1 MIIIYFSRM
10 KFSSFLVSFFCIY
23 SVSSQSKSEL
33 YINQYSEL
41 AINEMKEFGIPASI
55 TLSQGILESGNGE
68 SYLATEGKNHFG
80 IKCHG
85 WEGEEIYADDDKEN
99 ECFRKY
105 KKVQQSYRDHSEFL
119 TLNRRYAA
127 LFELEI
133 TNYKGWAK
141 GLKKA
146 GYATSTT
153 YAEKLI
159 SIIERYNLQ
168 EFDQEEKDESLREK
182 HLFVTHNYGFPFAY
196 GVGLNYMQMDK
207 YFINTDVSSSFVF
220 SGVSVGGGKHLF
232 NKFYAAMSVN
242 GIYHGFTNNDK
253 YKLDIGINP
262 KLTYVLD
269 KKNKI
274 ILINTGFLY
283 TFQEIK
289 DKNMIVNLGLTYL
302 IK

>member
-1 MIIIYFSRM
+1 
-10 KFSSFLVSFFCIY
+10 
-23 SVSSQSKSEL
+23 
-33 YINQYSEL
+33 
-41 AINEMKEFGIPASI
+41 MKEFGIPASI

-80 IKCHG
+80 IKCHD

-119 TLNRRYAA
+119 TTHSRYSS

-133 TNYKGWAK
+133 TDYKGWAK

-146 GYATSTT
+146 GYATSPT

-196 GVGLNYMQMDK
+196 GIGLNYMQMDK
-207 YFINTDVSSSFVF
+207 YFISTDISSSFVF

-232 NKFYAAMSVN
+232 DKFYAAMSVN
-242 GIYHGFTNNDK
+242 GIYHGYTNNDK
-253 YKLDIGINP
+253 HKLDVGINP

-269 KKNKI
+269 KKNKR
-274 ILINTGFLY
+274 ILINAGFIY
-283 TFQEIK
+283 TLEEIK
-289 DKNMIVNLGLTYL
+289 NKNIRATFSLTYL

>member
-1 MIIIYFSRM
+1 
-10 KFSSFLVSFFCIY
+10 
-23 SVSSQSKSEL
+23 
-33 YINQYSEL
+33 
-41 AINEMKEFGIPASI
+41 MKEFGIPASI

-119 TLNRRYAA
+119 TTHSRYSP

-133 TNYKGWAK
+133 TDYKGWAK

-146 GYATSTT
+146 GYATSAA
-153 YAEKLI
+153 YAENLI
-159 SIIERYNLQ
+159 SVIERYNLQ
-168 EFDQEEKDESLREK
+168 RFDQEEELPSEK
-182 HLFVTHNYGFPFAY
+182 NLFVTHTYGFPFAY
-196 GVGLNYMQMDK
+196 GIGLNYMKTDN
-207 YFINTDVSSSFVF
+207 YFISADISSSFVF

-232 NKFYAAMSVN
+232 DELYASMSVN
-242 GIYHGFTNNDK
+242 GIYHGYTTDNTH
-253 YKLDIGINP
+253 KLDIGINP
-262 KLTYVLD
+262 KLTYILD
-269 KKNKI
+269 KKNKR
-274 ILINTGFLY
+274 ILINSGFLY
-283 TFQEIK
+283 TFEKISNK
-289 DKNMIVNLGLTYL
+289 KMIATLSLTYL

>member
-1 MIIIYFSRM
+1 M
-10 KFSSFLVSFFCIY
+10 KVFCFLVSFFCLY

-33 YINQYSEL
+33 YIKQYSEL
-41 AINEMKEFGIPASI
+41 AVSEMKEFGIPASI

-80 IKCHG
+80 IKCHD

-119 TLNRRYAA
+119 TTHSRYSS

-133 TNYKGWAK
+133 TDYKGWAK

-146 GYATSTT
+146 GYATSPT
-153 YAEKLI
+153 YAKKLI

-196 GVGLNYMQMDK
+196 GIGLNYMQMDK
-207 YFINTDVSSSFVF
+207 YFISTDISSSFVF

-232 NKFYAAMSVN
+232 DKF
-242 GIYHGFTNNDK
+242 
-253 YKLDIGINP
+253 LCC
-262 KLTYVLD
+262 YVSKWDLSW
-269 KKNKI
+269 
-274 ILINTGFLY
+274 
-283 TFQEIK
+283 
-289 DKNMIVNLGLTYL
+289 VH
-302 IK
+302 

>member
-1 MIIIYFSRM
+1 M
-10 KFSSFLVSFFCIY
+10 KVVCFLVSFFCLY

-33 YINQYSEL
+33 YIKQYSEL

-85 WEGEEIYADDDKEN
+85 WEGQEIYADDDKEN

-119 TLNRRYAA
+119 TTHSRYSS

-146 GYATSTT
+146 GYATSPT

-168 EFDQEEKDESLREK
+168 QFDQEEKDESLREK
-182 HLFVTHNYGFPFAY
+182 HLFVTHNYGFPFVY
-196 GVGLNYMQMDK
+196 GIGLNYIQIDK
-207 YFINTDVSSSFVF
+207 YFISADISSSFVF
-220 SGVSVGGGKHLF
+220 SGASVGGGKHLF
-232 NKFYAAMSVN
+232 NRFYAAMSVN
-242 GIYHGFTNNDK
+242 GIYHAYTVDNTQE
-253 YKLDIGINP
+253 LDVGINP
-262 KLTYVLD
+262 ELVYVLD
-269 KKNKI
+269 KKNKR
-274 ILINTGFLY
+274 ILINTGFMY
-283 TFQEIK
+283 TLEEIK
-289 DKNMIVNLGLTYL
+289 NKNIRATFSLTYL

>member
-1 MIIIYFSRM
+1 MIIIYFSEM
-10 KFSSFLVSFFCIY
+10 KVVCFLVSFFCLY

-33 YINQYSEL
+33 YIKQYSEL

-80 IKCHG
+80 IKCHD

-119 TLNRRYAA
+119 TKHSRYSS

-146 GYATSTT
+146 GYATSPT

-168 EFDQEEKDESLREK
+168 QFDQEEKNELIAEK
-182 HLFVTHNYGFPFAY
+182 HLFVTRTYGFPFAY
-196 GVGLNYMQMDK
+196 GIGLNYIQMDK
-207 YFINTDVSSSFVF
+207 YFISADISSSFVF
-220 SGVSVGGGKHLF
+220 SGASVGGGKHLF
-232 NKFYAAMSVN
+232 NRFYAAMSVN
-242 GIYHGFTNNDK
+242 GIYHAYTVDNTQE
-253 YKLDIGINP
+253 LDVGINP
-262 KLTYVLD
+262 ELVYVLD
-269 KKNKI
+269 KKNKR
-274 ILINTGFLY
+274 ILINTGFMY
-283 TFQEIK
+283 TFEEIK
-289 DKNMIVNLGLTYL
+289 NKNMIATFSLSYL

>member
-1 MIIIYFSRM
+1 MKSLCFII
-10 KFSSFLVSFFCIY
+10 SFLCLY
-23 SVSSQSKSEL
+23 SVSSQNKSEL
-33 YINQYSEL
+33 YIKQYSEL
-41 AINEMKEFGIPASI
+41 AINEMREFGIPASI

-119 TLNRRYAA
+119 SKYSRYSS

-133 TNYKGWAK
+133 TDYKGWAK

-146 GYATSTT
+146 GYATSST

-168 EFDQEEKDESLREK
+168 EFDSEQKEELSKEK

-196 GVGLNYMQMDK
+196 GIGLNYMQMDN
-207 YFINTDVSSSFVF
+207 YFISTDISSSFVF

-232 NKFYAAMSVN
+232 DKFYAAMSVN
-242 GIYHGFTNNDK
+242 GIYHAYTTDNTQ
-253 YKLDIGINP
+253 KLDIGINP
-262 KLTYVLD
+262 ELVYVLD

-274 ILINTGFLY
+274 ILINAGFLY
-283 TFQEIK
+283 TFEEIK
-289 DKNMIVNLGLTYL
+289 NKKMIPTLSLSYL

>member
-1 MIIIYFSRM
+1 M
-10 KFSSFLVSFFCIY
+10 KVFYFLVSVFCLY

-33 YINQYSEL
+33 YIKQYSEL
-41 AINEMKEFGIPASI
+41 AVNEMKEFGIPSSI

-80 IKCHG
+80 IKCHD

-119 TLNRRYAA
+119 TTHSRYAS

-133 TNYKGWAK
+133 TDYKGWAK

-146 GYATSTT
+146 GYATSPT

-168 EFDQEEKDESLREK
+168 RFDQEEEFPSENN
-182 HLFVTHNYGFPFAY
+182 LFVTHTYGFPFAY
-196 GVGLNYMQMDK
+196 GVGLNYMKTDN
-207 YFINTDVSSSFVF
+207 YFISADISSSFVF
-220 SGVSVGGGKHLF
+220 SGVSVGGGKRLF
-232 NKFYAAMSVN
+232 DELYAAMSVN
-242 GIYHGFTNNDK
+242 GIYHGYTTDNIH
-253 YKLDIGINP
+253 KLDIGINP
-262 KLTYVLD
+262 KLTYVLN
-269 KKNKI
+269 KKNKR
-274 ILINTGFLY
+274 ILINAGFLY
-283 TFQEIK
+283 TFKEIK
-289 DKNMIVNLGLTYL
+289 NKKIIPTLSLTYL

>member
-1 MIIIYFSRM
+1 M
-10 KFSSFLVSFFCIY
+10 KFFCFIFSFFCFY

-33 YINQYSEL
+33 YIKQYSEL
-41 AINEMKEFGIPASI
+41 AVSEMKEFGIPASI
-55 TLSQGILESGNGE
+55 TLAQGILESGNGE

-105 KKVQQSYRDHSEFL
+105 KKVQQSYRDHSKFL
-119 TLNRRYAA
+119 TKHSRYSS
-127 LFELEI
+127 LFDLGI
-133 TNYKGWAK
+133 TDYKGWAK

-146 GYATSTT
+146 GYATSPT

-168 EFDQEEKDESLREK
+168 EFDSEQKEELSKEK

-207 YFINTDVSSSFVF
+207 YFISTDISSSFVF

-232 NKFYAAMSVN
+232 DEFYASMSVN
-242 GIYHGFTNNDK
+242 GIYHGYTTDK
-253 YKLDIGINP
+253 THKLDIGINP
-262 KLTYVLD
+262 ELVYVLD
-269 KKNKI
+269 KKKKRM
-274 ILINTGFLY
+274 LINAGFLY
-283 TFQEIK
+283 TFEVIK
-289 DKNMIVNLGLTYL
+289 NKKMRPTFSLRYL

>member
-1 MIIIYFSRM
+1 MIIIYFSEM
-10 KFSSFLVSFFCIY
+10 KVFCFLVSFFCLY

-33 YINQYSEL
+33 YIKQYSEL

-85 WEGEEIYADDDKEN
+85 WEGQEIYADDDKEN

-119 TLNRRYAA
+119 SKYSRYSS

-133 TNYKGWAK
+133 TDYKGWAK

-146 GYATSTT
+146 GYATSPT

-168 EFDQEEKDESLREK
+168 EFDSEQKEELSKEK

-207 YFINTDVSSSFVF
+207 YFISTDISSSFVF
-220 SGVSVGGGKHLF
+220 SGFSFGAGKHLF
-232 NKFYAAMSVN
+232 DKFYAAMSIN
-242 GIYHGFTNNDK
+242 GIYHGYNSDRIYELDFGVNPEIVYLSQKKDK
-253 YKLDIGINP
+253 RM
-262 KLTYVLD
+262 
-269 KKNKI
+269 
-274 ILINTGFLY
+274 LINTGFLY
-283 TFQEIK
+283 TFESIK
-289 DKNMIVNLGLTYL
+289 DRRMILTFNVTYL
-302 IK
+302 IN

>member
-1 MIIIYFSRM
+1 MKSLCFII
-10 KFSSFLVSFFCIY
+10 SFLCLY
-23 SVSSQSKSEL
+23 SVSSQNKSEL
-33 YINQYSEL
+33 YIKQYSEL

-119 TLNRRYAA
+119 SKYSRYSS

-133 TNYKGWAK
+133 TDYKGWAK

-146 GYATSTT
+146 GYATSPT

-168 EFDQEEKDESLREK
+168 EFDSEQKEELLKEK

-196 GVGLNYMQMDK
+196 GIGLNYMQMDN
-207 YFINTDVSSSFVF
+207 YFISTDISSSFVF

-232 NKFYAAMSVN
+232 DKFYAAMSVN
-242 GIYHGFTNNDK
+242 GIYHGYNPENTH
-253 YKLDIGINP
+253 KLDIGINP
-262 KLTYVLD
+262 ELVYVLD
-269 KKNKI
+269 KKNKR
-274 ILINTGFLY
+274 ILINAGFMY
-283 TFQEIK
+283 TFEEIK
-289 DKNMIVNLGLTYL
+289 NKKMRPTFSLSYL

>member
-1 MIIIYFSRM
+1 M
-10 KFSSFLVSFFCIY
+10 KVFCFLVSFFCFY
-23 SVSSQSKSEL
+23 SVFSQSKSEL
-33 YINQYSEL
+33 YIKQYAEL
-41 AINEMKEFGIPASI
+41 AVSEMKEFGIPASI

-80 IKCHG
+80 IKCHD

-119 TLNRRYAA
+119 TKHSRYSP
-127 LFELEI
+127 LFELDI
-133 TNYKGWAK
+133 TDYKGWAK

-146 GYATSTT
+146 GYATSPT

-196 GVGLNYMQMDK
+196 GIGLNYMQMDK
-207 YFINTDVSSSFVF
+207 YFISTDISSSFVF

-232 NKFYAAMSVN
+232 DKFYAAMSVN
-242 GIYHGFTNNDK
+242 GIYHGYTNNYK
-253 YKLDIGINP
+253 HKLDVGINP

-269 KKNKI
+269 KKNKR
-274 ILINTGFLY
+274 ILINAGFIY
-283 TFQEIK
+283 TLEEIK
-289 DKNMIVNLGLTYL
+289 NKNIRATFSLTYL

>member
-1 MIIIYFSRM
+1 M
-10 KFSSFLVSFFCIY
+10 KVFCFLVSFFCLY

-33 YINQYSEL
+33 YIKQYSEL
-41 AINEMKEFGIPASI
+41 AVSEMKEFGIPASI

-80 IKCHG
+80 IKCHD

-119 TLNRRYAA
+119 TTHSRYSS

-146 GYATSTT
+146 GYATSPT

-196 GVGLNYMQMDK
+196 GIGLNYMQMDK
-207 YFINTDVSSSFVF
+207 YFISTDISSSFVF

-232 NKFYAAMSVN
+232 DKFYAAMSVN
-242 GIYHGFTNNDK
+242 GIYHGYTNNDK
-253 YKLDIGINP
+253 HKLDVGINP

-269 KKNKI
+269 KKNKR
-274 ILINTGFLY
+274 ILINAGFIY
-283 TFQEIK
+283 TLEEIK
-289 DKNMIVNLGLTYL
+289 NKNIRATFSLTYL